1 MRITNRRQVNVHIIL
16 SAFLLCATLPSIGYG
31 YGQAYYQGAY
41 YGQAYYQGYYQ
52 GTYYSQATYYSQG
65 SYDLVFTKNVSEK
78 GGFAVTGSISK
89 GSGTFVIDHP
99 LDPANKLL
107 YHSFVESPDAK
118 NMYDGIA
125 TLNGAGEATVRLPDY
140 FDALNGEVRYQVK
153 PIGESM
159 PNLHI
164 KEEEHDNTF
173 VIGGGVPGGKVSW
186 QVTGIR
192 HDPFIEANPII
203 PEVEKGPDQ
212 LVDRGQYLFSGYEK
226 KFPLSGFFEG
236 AAAFFSGLFGSS

>member
-1 MRITNRRQVNVHIIL
+1 MSLGLPSRRQAIFG
-16 SAFLLCATLPSIGYG
+16 AFLLCAALPSVGLG
-31 YGQAYYQGAY
+31 YGQASY
-41 YGQAYYQGYYQ
+41 YGQSYYQGYYQ
-52 GTYYSQATYYSQG
+52 GTYYSQSYYQGYYQG

-125 TLNGAGEATVRLPDY
+125 TLDKSGEATVRLPDY

-159 PNLHI
+159 PNLHV
-164 KEEEHDNTF
+164 KEEERDNQF

-186 QVTGIR
+186 QITGIR
-192 HDPFIEANPII
+192 HDPYIVANPII

-226 KFPLSGFFEG
+226 KFPLSDFFEG
-236 AAAFFSGLFGSS
+236 AAAFFSGLFGRS